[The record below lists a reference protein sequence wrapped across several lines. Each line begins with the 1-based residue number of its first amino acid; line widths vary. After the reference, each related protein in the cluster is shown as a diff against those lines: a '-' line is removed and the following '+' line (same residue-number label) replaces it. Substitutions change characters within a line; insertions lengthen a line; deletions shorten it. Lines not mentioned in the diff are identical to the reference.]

1 MRQRWTRPEDIG
13 KKSPVAQPCPERCWN
28 HTGVQPRPARRPWRS
43 QADTEDTRRRMRPT
57 GRTNNK
63 RKTTAVGTDC
73 GALANTGL
81 GLDREAP
88 GGQQGGAAREER
100 HAAARSLQR

>member
-1 MRQRWTRPEDIG
+1 
-13 KKSPVAQPCPERCWN
+13 
-28 HTGVQPRPARRPWRS
+28 
-43 QADTEDTRRRMRPT
+43 MRPT

-73 GALANTGL
+73 GALPVTGM

-88 GGQQGGAAREER
+88 GGQQSGTAREER
-100 HAAARSLQR
+100 HAVARSLQAGYFALILGNAARAG

>member
-1 MRQRWTRPEDIG
+1 
-13 KKSPVAQPCPERCWN
+13 
-28 HTGVQPRPARRPWRS
+28 
-43 QADTEDTRRRMRPT
+43 MRPT

-73 GALANTGL
+73 GALADTGL

-100 HAAARSLQR
+100 HVVARSLQVVYFALILGNAARAG